1 LPIQTNNALTHAARH
16 HGSEEFTQTHWTQVA
31 LAAMEDGSDA
41 ARQALERLC
50 TRYWPALYGYLRRQ
64 GRLPAEA
71 EDLTQA
77 FLAELFTTHAF
88 SRAERSKGRF
98 RNFLLGSLRRFLVD
112 EQRRSGAEKRGRNKV
127 VLALDFAEVEREYL
141 EEAEPALGPDE
152 AFDRRWAATVLEAAF
167 SELETEFACDG
178 KAARFVELSRFLSES
193 GNETDYAALASR
205 LGVSPQSVPAV
216 VCRFRDRYREL
227 VRRTVLAT
235 VAGVE
240 EVDSEFQELF
250 R

>member
-1 LPIQTNNALTHAARH
+1 MPPELNNAASHAAQQHR
-16 HGSEEFTQTHWTQVA
+16 SEEFAQTHWTQVA
-31 LAAMEDGSDA
+31 LAALEDGSEV

-77 FLAELFTTHAF
+77 FLAELLATKAF
-88 SRAERSKGRF
+88 SRADRSKGRF
-98 RNFLLGSLRRFLVD
+98 RNFLLGSLRRFLAD
-112 EQRRSGAEKRGRNKV
+112 EQRRSGAEKRGRDKV
-127 VLALDFAEVEREYL
+127 VLALDFAEVERQYL

-152 AFDRRWAATVLEAAF
+152 VFDRRWAATVLEAAF
-167 SELETEFACDG
+167 TELETEFARDG
-178 KAARFVELSRFLSES
+178 KAARFAELSRFLSEPGTES
-193 GNETDYAALASR
+193 DYAALAGR
-205 LGVSPQSVPAV
+205 LGISPQSVPAV

-227 VRRTVLAT
+227 VRRTVLVT
-235 VAGVE
+235 VADVE

>member
-1 LPIQTNNALTHAARH
+1 LYLQEHNAVSHDARH
-16 HGSEEFTQTHWTQVA
+16 HRNEEFTQTQWTQVV
-31 LAAMEDGSDA
+31 LAALEDGSDA

-50 TRYWPALYGYLRRQ
+50 TRYWPAIYGYLRRQ

-71 EDLTQA
+71 EDLTQG
-77 FLAELFTTHAF
+77 FLAELLATHAF
-88 SRAERSKGRF
+88 RRADRAKGRF
-98 RNFLLGSLRRFLVD
+98 RNLLLGALRRFLAD

-127 VLALDFAEVEREYL
+127 VLALDFAEVEKEYL

-167 SELETEFACDG
+167 TELEAEFTHAG
-178 KAARFVELSRFLSES
+178 KVARFAELSRFLSKP
-193 GNETDYAALASR
+193 GNEADYAAVAGR
-205 LGVSPQSVPAV
+205 LGVSPQTVPGA

-227 VRRTVLAT
+227 VRRTVLET
-235 VAGVE
+235 VAGAE